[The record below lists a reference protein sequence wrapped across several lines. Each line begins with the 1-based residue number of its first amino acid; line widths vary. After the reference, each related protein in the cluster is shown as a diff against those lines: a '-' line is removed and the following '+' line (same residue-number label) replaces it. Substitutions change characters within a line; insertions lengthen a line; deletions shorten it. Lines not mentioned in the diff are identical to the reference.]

1 MKGFTL
7 IETIMAILVLSIA
20 FLGLVAVVI
29 GVFTNATH
37 DEAMTIATMLAKGE
51 MERVMGL
58 SFANVD
64 DENEDS
70 PVAFTGNFSNYSWEV
85 IVSAVPVAIASDPT
99 MTNYKQVEA
108 MVTNAIAGDI
118 NLKTIVTNY

>member
-1 MKGFTL
+1 
-7 IETIMAILVLSIA
+7 MAILVLSIA